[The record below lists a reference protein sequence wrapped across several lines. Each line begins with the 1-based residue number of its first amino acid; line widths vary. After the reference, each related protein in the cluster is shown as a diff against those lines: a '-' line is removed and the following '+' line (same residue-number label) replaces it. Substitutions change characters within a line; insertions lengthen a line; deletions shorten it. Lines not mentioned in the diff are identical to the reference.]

1 MTSGGMST
9 SGDGCGSEL
18 IGITSNN
25 ISHIPQMEQHPPLR
39 LHVALSGEYLITH
52 VESCVT
58 EVKNEKSDYEYSV
71 LFQCF
76 VCG

>member
-1 MTSGGMST
+1 MSGV
-9 SGDGCGSEL
+9 GDGCGSGL
-18 IGITSNN
+18 LGVTSNN
-25 ISHIPQMEQHPPLR
+25 ISYIPQMKQHPPFGLMLLCLGNITIL
-39 LHVALSGEYLITH
+39 LHH

-58 EVKNEKSDYEYSV
+58 EVKNEKSYDEYSV